1 MTHDALVAAGCEFQ
15 VVEAPLEEP
24 FLGYYRASARMWNQ
38 LRREFL
44 YAAEQVGRCRSWL
57 HESDACCAQ
66 AVVRRVLCMQ
76 SQPSLWCLILPGL
89 ESGKQIVAV
98 TAEFPISRSCC

>member
-1 MTHDALVAAGCEFQ
+1 MTHDVLVAAGCEFQ

-44 YAAEQVGRCRSWL
+44 YAAEQVRRCRL
-57 HESDACCAQ
+57 
-66 AVVRRVLCMQ
+66 R
-76 SQPSLWCLILPGL
+76 LP
-89 ESGKQIVAV
+89 QN
-98 TAEFPISRSCC
+98 

>member
-1 MTHDALVAAGCEFQ
+1 MRFAAAGCEFQ

-44 YAAEQVGRCRSWL
+44 YAAEQVASP
-57 HESDACCAQ
+57 
-66 AVVRRVLCMQ
+66 LCIW
-76 SQPSLWCLILPGL
+76 PSGCKCSLR
-89 ESGKQIVAV
+89 
-98 TAEFPISRSCC
+98 RSCVRTLLHDY

>member
-1 MTHDALVAAGCEFQ
+1 MRRCAAGCEFQ

-44 YAAEQVGRCRSWL
+44 YAAEQVASSA
-57 HESDACCAQ
+57 HASSVSDAGERLHTLTPAQ
-66 AVVRRVLCMQ
+66 
-76 SQPSLWCLILPGL
+76 
-89 ESGKQIVAV
+89 
-98 TAEFPISRSCC
+98 

>member
-1 MTHDALVAAGCEFQ
+1 MPLCVLDCMPMSLAAAGCEFQ

-44 YAAEQVGRCRSWL
+44 YAAEQVASL
-57 HESDACCAQ
+57 HMHPKDAI
-66 AVVRRVLCMQ
+66 V
-76 SQPSLWCLILPGL
+76 GL
-89 ESGKQIVAV
+89 
-98 TAEFPISRSCC
+98 

>member
-1 MTHDALVAAGCEFQ
+1 MTFDALVAAGCEFQ

-44 YAAEQVGRCRSWL
+44 YAAEQVGRCHTWLQQNQCLLCSKPGKTRAKKPLPARS
-57 HESDACCAQ
+57 
-66 AVVRRVLCMQ
+66 VL
-76 SQPSLWCLILPGL
+76 L
-89 ESGKQIVAV
+89 V
-98 TAEFPISRSCC
+98 TA

>member
-1 MTHDALVAAGCEFQ
+1 MTHDVLVVAGCEFQ

-44 YAAEQVGRCRSWL
+44 YAAEQVGCCQIMAATSMMHARLKLWSDECYACRAS
-57 HESDACCAQ
+57 H
-66 AVVRRVLCMQ
+66 LC
-76 SQPSLWCLILPGL
+76 G
-89 ESGKQIVAV
+89 A
-98 TAEFPISRSCC
+98 